1 MRQQRTDR
9 EGFQVYPDQEGTK
22 PGPGGQAAKR
32 TLKKEETLELSHHQE
47 IHSHPGLQMA
57 DTHLSQSCI

>member
-1 MRQQRTDR
+1 MVWQEQTERDSRCILIKRAQNLD
-9 EGFQVYPDQEGTK
+9 QVDK
-22 PGPGGQAAKR
+22 LLKR